1 MLDITM
7 LIHSIVS
14 IEFHLHKLLNLQ
26 RNTYRMEYSL
36 SIRDLII
43 FAFSTKT
50 TNRPI
55 RIFDRNLLCKPNENG
70 QQGGRFG
77 RTCVL
82 FGFSLDLLVFHS
94 FISLKVGEICESL
107 QGISQPQNTN

>member
-1 MLDITM
+1 MVTI
-7 LIHSIVS
+7 LIHSINS
-14 IEFHLHKLLNLQ
+14 IKFLLHKLLNLQ
-26 RNTYRMEYSL
+26 RKSYRKEYCL

-55 RIFDRNLLCKPNENG
+55 RIFDRNLLCKPNEKG
-70 QQGGRFG
+70 QQGGRRFG